1 MGYGLSFW
9 PIPVMAAIES
19 QIATGFGN
27 AAQAVWFIPAWTLSI
42 TVCFMIWYVAQLSC
56 SSLYSD
62 FLSGANTDLLGRRW
76 FLVGGNVF
84 CFIGHLVVATA
95 KGNKSVIVGM
105 GWPFLTR
112 SRRFHAD
119 LA

>member
-1 MGYGLSFW
+1 M
-9 PIPVMAAIES
+9 P
-19 QIATGFGN
+19 
-27 AAQAVWFIPAWTLSI
+27 
-42 TVCFMIWYVAQLSC
+42 
-56 SSLYSD
+56 
-62 FLSGANTDLLGRRW
+62 SGANTDLLGRRW

-105 GWPFLTR
+105 GLSFLTTG
-112 SRRFHAD
+112 SRLYAD

>member
-27 AAQAVWFIPAWTLSI
+27 PAQAVWFIPAWTLSI
-42 TVCFMIWYVAQLSC
+42 TVCFMIWYVPDLDRSIPLCA
-56 SSLYSD
+56 D
-62 FLSGANTDLLGRRW
+62 FPSGANTDLLGRRW

-95 KGNKSVIVGM
+95 KGNKAVIVGM
-105 GWPFLTR
+105 GLSPLHWQQQL
-112 SRRFHAD
+112 RR
-119 LA
+119 